1 MSNLRTDF
9 TNSLADIII
18 NDIQYR
24 KSIWYNFL
32 GKSEGYSY
40 GSILPNIYSTQVE
53 ETDIR
58 SEIVFYKKISSQ
70 AVSKYCDRYDWEAN
84 TEYEKWDH
92 TKDMSNKKFYV
103 VTEEFGITRVYKC
116 LDHRNGVL
124 STIKPTFSSLEPVR
138 LADGY
143 LWKYMYEIPSFKI
156 KQFSNFSYIPVQK
169 ALSDG
174 FYNKGSIE
182 SVIIQSAGEGY
193 VDVNDTYIQ
202 VFDGESTTG
211 SGASANITQVTV
223 VGGLIGS
230 YTDPSGIEIISG
242 GSGYSAGVN
251 VRVISETGV
260 GAVVEAIIDD
270 GVVIDLTVVNPGAGY
285 SVSDTISFEVG
296 GAVLIP
302 NVNSAGE
309 IVNVTIVNPGIGYV
323 LPPDLTIISPT
334 GTAKYDGNETAIINA
349 IISSGSVQR
358 VNISDPGTG
367 YAITNTTTISVVGD
381 GRGNSNESAVIRPVV
396 FDGRLIDT
404 IIEDSGTGYT
414 SATLG
419 VSGVGSGAK
428 IQAVFAASDFN
439 SDQSV
444 IEQIAVQGA
453 IYSVNLMNIGSG
465 YTNSNNVTVIIEG
478 DGENAE
484 GYAVIEDGNIVNVVM
499 TSFGSGYSY
508 ANVSFIDS
516 MRDNLNPFY
525 ETATGQGI
533 IPPPG
538 GHGSNSPKELY
549 SRGIVIYSDI
559 RDDPDLNYINQD
571 FRVYGLM
578 KDPKDVYDKSLN
590 SATELATYAVNV
602 NDASIFVKDQ
612 ILIKENRHKYRIL
625 SINTNE
631 IILLPLGFQNKSPTG
646 ELLLESDITK
656 SCTVNSI
663 DDTPRVNR
671 LSGELI
677 FYKYEQPFQFDET
690 QGMLIKTFI
699 SFDDLNNGFQ

>member
-18 NDIQYR
+18 NDIQYK
-24 KSIWYNFL
+24 KSVWYNFL

-40 GSILPNIYSTQVE
+40 GSILPNVYSTQAE

-70 AVSKYCDRYDWEAN
+70 AVSKYCNRYDWEIN

-92 TKDMSNKKFYV
+92 TKDMSDKKFYV
-103 VTEEFGITRVYKC
+103 VTEELGITRVYKC

-124 STIKPTFSSLEPVR
+124 SIIKPTFSSLEPVR

-143 LWKYMYEIPSFKI
+143 LWKYMYEIPSFKV

-193 VDVNDTYIQ
+193 VDVNDTYID
-202 VFDGESTTG
+202 VYDDGSTTG
-211 SGASANITQVTV
+211 SGASANITQVTA
-223 VGGLIGS
+223 VGGLISSPTGM
-230 YTDPSGIEIISG
+230 EIISG

-251 VRVISETGV
+251 VKVISETGV
-260 GAVVEAIIDD
+260 GAVIEAIIDG

-285 SVSDTISFEVG
+285 SISDTISFEVG
-296 GAVLIP
+296 GAVLVP

-309 IVNVTIVNPGIGYV
+309 IVNVTIVNPGIGYIS
-323 LPPDLTIISPT
+323 PPDLTVISPT
-334 GTAKYDGNETAIINA
+334 GIAKYDGNETAIIDA
-349 IISSGSVQR
+349 IVSLGSVQR
-358 VNISDPGTG
+358 VTISDPGVG
-367 YAITNTTTISVVGD
+367 YAITNTTTISVEGD
-381 GRGNSNESAVIRPVV
+381 GHGNSNATAVIRPVV

-414 SATLG
+414 SATLD
-419 VSGVGSGAK
+419 VDGVGSGAK

-453 IYSVNLMNIGSG
+453 IYSVNLTNIGSG
-465 YTNSNNVTVIIEG
+465 YTNSNNVTVVIEG

-525 ETATGQGI
+525 ENATGYGI

-549 SRGIVIYSDI
+549 SKGVVIYSDI
-559 RDDPDLNYINQD
+559 RDDSDLNYIDQD

-590 SATELATYAVNV
+590 SATELVTYTVTV
-602 NDASIFVKDQ
+602 NDASVFVKDQ
-612 ILIKENRHKYRIL
+612 ILIKENKHKYRIL
-625 SINTNE
+625 AINTDE
-631 IILLPLGFQNKSPTG
+631 IVLLPLGFQNISPTG
-646 ELLLESDITK
+646 ELILESDISK
-656 SCTVNSI
+656 SCNVNSI
-663 DDTPRVNR
+663 NDTPNVNR
-671 LSGELI
+671 LSGDMI